1 MTEDR
6 LRHIEKQ
13 QAETNVLLK
22 GLDSKLSL
30 HLTETK
36 SQTVEIALLKATQER
51 QTWMTRTTLAGLVS
65 VFISTFWSTF
75 TGK

>member
-1 MTEDR
+1 MTEER

-13 QAETNVLLK
+13 NAETNVLLK

-30 HLTETK
+30 HLAETK
-36 SQTVEIALLKATQER
+36 SQTVDIALLKATQER
-51 QTWMTRTTLAGLVS
+51 QTWMTRTTLAGLCTVA
-65 VFISTFWSTF
+65 ISSFWSFF